1 MRGPKSLVADVN
13 GWRCWYRVIARPWEA
28 TNAWANQS
36 GRCPREH
43 QSDAGSSERI
53 GARYGLAVQRRLI
66 EHVLP
71 REFNLDPAGFEVT
84 VGDGIVT
91 LRGEVP
97 LGLLI
102 HPLIEAV
109 RRTAGVIAV
118 HDHLTYAV
126 DDSVLPPR
134 QPVP

>member
-1 MRGPKSLVADVN
+1 MRGPKCLVADVN

-28 TNAWANQS
+28 TNSWANQS

-91 LRGEVP
+91 LRGEVR
-97 LGLLI
+97 GGCSST
-102 HPLIEAV
+102 
-109 RRTAGVIAV
+109 R
-118 HDHLTYAV
+118 
-126 DDSVLPPR
+126 
-134 QPVP
+134 